1 MRKLRLI
8 RIKRPKGSVIVN
20 GNDLKSHNIPSSM
33 GTTVDEP
40 EDRWMRLE
48 TQPNPTGKVN
58 TIECYRID
66 DLYEEIDY

>member
-1 MRKLRLI
+1 M
-8 RIKRPKGSVIVN
+8 N